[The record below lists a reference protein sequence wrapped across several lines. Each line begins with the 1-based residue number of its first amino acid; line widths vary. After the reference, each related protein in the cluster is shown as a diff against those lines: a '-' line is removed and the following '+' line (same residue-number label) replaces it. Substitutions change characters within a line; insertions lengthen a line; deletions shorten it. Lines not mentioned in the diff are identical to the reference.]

1 MYKWRMLRI
10 DLASRTPVYE
20 QIVSAIRAELVA
32 GRYRSGDRLPTV
44 RTLAVDLGI
53 HHNTV
58 AQAYRELAAEGWLDL
73 RRHRGAIVLDRA
85 RPRVRVDIG
94 ESFAQPLRELIARAL
109 ADGLPRNSLVKELLD
124 SARRLQA
131 GAL

>member
-1 MYKWRMLRI
+1 MLRI
-10 DLASRTPVYE
+10 DLASRIPVYE

-32 GRYRSGDRLPTV
+32 GRYRVGDRLPTV
-44 RTLAVDLGI
+44 RTLAIDLGV

-73 RRHRGAIVLDRA
+73 RRHRGATVLDREL
-85 RPRVRVDIG
+85 PNVRADAN
-94 ESFAQPLRELIARAL
+94 EKFAQPLRELIARAL
-109 ADGLPRNSLVKELLD
+109 AEGLPRRSLAKELME
-124 SARRLQA
+124 SARRLEA

>member
-1 MYKWRMLRI
+1 MLRI
-10 DLASRTPVYE
+10 DLASRIPVYE

-32 GRYRSGDRLPTV
+32 GRYRAGDRLPTV
-44 RTLAVDLGI
+44 RTLAIDLGV

-73 RRHRGAIVLDRA
+73 RRHRGATVLDREL
-85 RPRVRVDIG
+85 PRVRADAS
-94 ESFAQPLRELIARAL
+94 EAFAQPLRELIARAL
-109 ADGLPRNSLVKELLD
+109 AEGLPRRSLARELME
-124 SARRLQA
+124 SARRLEA

>member
-1 MYKWRMLRI
+1 MLRI

-32 GRYRSGDRLPTV
+32 GSYRSGDRLPTV
-44 RTLAVDLGI
+44 RALAIDLGV

-58 AQAYRELAAEGWLDL
+58 AQAYRELATEGWLDL
-73 RRHRGAIVLDRA
+73 RRHRGATVRDRE
-85 RPRVRVDIG
+85 RPSVRVDAD
-94 ESFAQPLRELIARAL
+94 EKFTRPLRELIARAL
-109 ADGLPRNSLVKELLD
+109 AQGLPRKSLVKELLD

>member
-1 MYKWRMLRI
+1 MLRI

-32 GRYRSGDRLPTV
+32 GRYRCGDRLPTV
-44 RTLAVDLGI
+44 RTLAIDLGV

-73 RRHRGAIVLDRA
+73 RRHRGATVLDRE
-85 RPRVRVDIG
+85 RPNVRPDAG
-94 ESFAQPLRELIARAL
+94 ESFARPLRELIARAL
-109 ADGLPRNSLVKELLD
+109 AEGLSRPSLVKELLD

>member
-1 MYKWRMLRI
+1 MLRI

-32 GRYRSGDRLPTV
+32 GRYRPGEKLPTV
-44 RTLAVDLGI
+44 RTLAIDLGI

-73 RRHRGAIVLDRA
+73 RRHRGAVVVDRD
-85 RPRVRVDIG
+85 RPNVRPNSTDT
-94 ESFAQPLRELIARAL
+94 FAKPLRELVARAL
-109 ADGLPRNSLVKELLD
+109 AEGLPRKSLVREMTE
-124 SARRLQA
+124 SVRRLEA
-131 GAL
+131 GLL